1 MQKIF
6 KVSQTL
12 NILKNFQLQD
22 FKAQI
27 PYVQQK
33 LNIWN
38 LMSLKPI
45 VKIERIL
52 KLMLKIYL
60 YWNKTY

>member
-33 LNIWN
+33 LNI
-38 LMSLKPI
+38 
-45 VKIERIL
+45 
-52 KLMLKIYL
+52 
-60 YWNKTY
+60 